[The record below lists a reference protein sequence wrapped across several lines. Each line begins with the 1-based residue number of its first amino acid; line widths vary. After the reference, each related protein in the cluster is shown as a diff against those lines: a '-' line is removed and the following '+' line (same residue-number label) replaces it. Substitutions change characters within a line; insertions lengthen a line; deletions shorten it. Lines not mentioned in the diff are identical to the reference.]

1 VKRRIAFIYLRITQ
15 DAEQVNIV
23 LARRGPSF
31 AGRRVSI
38 ILKKYLPV
46 AHQGMIYL

>member
-1 VKRRIAFIYLRITQ
+1 VKRRIALTDLRITQ

-31 AGRRVSI
+31 AGGRVWFHH
-38 ILKKYLPV
+38 PETTFAGGARGV
-46 AHQGMIYL
+46 